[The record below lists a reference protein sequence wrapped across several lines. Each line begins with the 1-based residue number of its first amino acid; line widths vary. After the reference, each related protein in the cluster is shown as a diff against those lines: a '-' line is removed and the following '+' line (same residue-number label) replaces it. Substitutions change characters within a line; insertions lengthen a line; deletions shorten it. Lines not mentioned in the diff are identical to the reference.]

1 MLRGPVLVGTDMTI
15 GAGEALRQGAQLASA
30 LGGRLV
36 VCHVMPASIGMGGG
50 IGRLLSQLRRGPAML
65 QSMTVTAHDA
75 VSRELES
82 TLVRQDPAA
91 EIVFE
96 SGAPHL
102 GILAQAARVGA
113 GVVVIGPGAVAT
125 QAVRHAPL
133 PVLVARPSPPGAVVG
148 ATDFGDSSIRTMRLA
163 ATEAR
168 RRRVPLHLVHALD
181 IGAYMSGSG
190 RTTGKASLEGLAGI
204 ALDGFDEIQATAAAR
219 LKELLQLFDVEGQ
232 TTVIPGYADHA
243 IVTYAEHIGAGLVV
257 IGRHERRNLS
267 QMASDG
273 TATGVIDSA
282 PCSVLI
288 DPTVAS

>member
-15 GAGEALRQGAQLASA
+15 GAGEALRQGARLASA

-36 VCHVMPASIGMGGG
+36 VCHVMPASVGMGGMR
-50 IGRLLSQLRRGPAML
+50 RLLSPLGRGPAML
-65 QSMTVTAHDA
+65 QSMTITAHEA

-82 TLVRQDPAA
+82 TLVPQDPAP
-91 EIVFE
+91 EIVLE
-96 SGAPHL
+96 SGAPHIGL
-102 GILAQAARVGA
+102 LAQAARVGA
-113 GVVVIGPGAVAT
+113 GVVVIGPGTVAT
-125 QAVRHAPL
+125 QAVRHAL
-133 PVLVARPSPPGAVVG
+133 VPVLVARPSPPGAVVG

-181 IGAYMSGSG
+181 IGAYMTGSG

-232 TTVIPGYADHA
+232 TAVIPGYADHA
-243 IVTYAEHIGAGLVV
+243 IVIYAEHIGAGLVV
-257 IGRHERRNLS
+257 VGRHERSHLS
-267 QMASDG
+267 KMATDG
-273 TATGVIDSA
+273 TATGVIDAA

-288 DPTVAS
+288 DPTVTA